1 MPTLLL
7 RAGLVYTG
15 TGSPSPDIGRVGEGG
30 GEDQLKPG
38 WLLARDGMIAEVG
51 SGDPPAAD
59 AVLNLPNCLA
69 VPGLVNAHDHMYQWA
84 TRGYVPDGGLFE
96 WLRALYPVWAQID
109 AGTVRIAARAAMA
122 RLLLSGC
129 TLSTD
134 HHYVFPRGRA
144 GIFEALVES
153 ARELGLRF
161 HPCRGSMSLGE
172 SAGGLPPDSVVE
184 KEDAIL
190 ADTESLIRRFHDPA
204 PGSMC
209 RLVVAPCS
217 PFSVTP
223 QLMRDSAEL
232 ARRHGVRLHTHLA
245 ETLDEE
251 RFCAERF
258 GKRPFELMSDLGW
271 TGDDVWFAHGIHF
284 NDVEV
289 RQVAETRTGV
299 AHCPSSNMRLGA
311 GACRVEDLLR
321 AGANVGLGVDG
332 AASNEDS
339 NLATEMHQTLLL
351 ARARAAM
358 QGREDA
364 ATAISAREAWKVA
377 TVGGAACLGR
387 DDCGTLAV
395 GKCADVAFFRL
406 DDLGHAGMDDP
417 LAALALAPPARAD
430 AVVVNGKVVV
440 RDGRLLTGDEA
451 AIARDLASESERLAS
466 RARVRP

>member
-1 MPTLLL
+1 MGTLLL
-7 RAGLVYTG
+7 RAGVVFTG
-15 TGSPSPDIGRVGEGG
+15 AGPEL
-30 GEDQLKPG
+30 QNG
-38 WLLARDGMIAEVG
+38 WVLARDGMIAELG
-51 SGDPPAAD
+51 SGPSPAAD
-59 AVLNLPNCLA
+59 EVFNLPNCVA

-84 TRGYVPDGGLFE
+84 TRGYVPDDGLFA

-109 AGTVRIAARAAMA
+109 ADIVRIAARAAMA

-134 HHYVFPRGRA
+134 HHYVFPRGRS
-144 GIFEALVES
+144 GIFEALVET
-153 ARELGLRF
+153 AVELGLRF

-172 SAGGLPPDSVVE
+172 SKGGLPPDSVVE
-184 KEDAIL
+184 DEEAIL
-190 ADTESLIRRFHDPA
+190 AHTEGMIRLFHDPA
-204 PGSMC
+204 SGSMC
-209 RLVVAPCS
+209 RVVVAPCS

-232 ARRHGVRLHTHLA
+232 ARRHGVRMHTHLA

-251 RFCAERF
+251 RFCVERF
-258 GKRPFELMSDLGW
+258 GLRPLDLMQDLGW

-284 NDVEV
+284 NDAEV
-289 RQVAETRTGV
+289 GRVAESHTGV

-311 GACRVEDLLR
+311 GMCRVEDLVR
-321 AGANVGLGVDG
+321 AGAPVGLGVDG

-339 NLATEMHQTLLL
+339 NLAMEVHQAMFT

-358 QGREDA
+358 LGREDA
-364 ATAISAREAWKVA
+364 ATALSAREAWKLA

-406 DDLGHAGMDDP
+406 DDLAHTGMDDP
-417 LAALALAPPARAD
+417 LAALALAPPSRAE

-440 RDGRLLTGDEA
+440 REGRLLTGDEDR
-451 AIARDLASESERLAS
+451 IARDIAAESKRLAA
-466 RARVRP
+466 RAS